1 MPLPSTMTPIATQTL
16 NSATAT
22 VTFSSIPQ
30 GYTDLRVVLQVK
42 NSVGA
47 GYATQLQ
54 YNSDTGSNYSWT
66 GAAGY
71 AGSSPNSFRGTS
83 VAVQKVGFTSAT
95 SGNAWTPIN
104 IDILN
109 YANTTTNKTCL
120 SRSNSVDGNSYVLMM
135 VGLWRNTAA
144 INSITFTSESSG
156 TFASGSTFTLYGI
169 KAA

>member
-1 MPLPSTMTPIATQTL
+1 MSLPSTMTPIATNTL
-16 NSATAT
+16 TTATAS

-30 GYTDLRVVLQVK
+30 GYTDLRVILQVK
-42 NSVGA
+42 NSVGD

-71 AGSSPNSFRGTS
+71 AGSSANSFRASS
-83 VAVQKVGFTSAT
+83 VAVQKVGFTSVT

-109 YANTTTNKTCL
+109 YANATTYKTCL
-120 SRSNSVDGNSYVLMM
+120 SRSNSVDSNSYVLMM

-144 INSITFTSESSG
+144 INSITLTSESSG
-156 TFASGSTFTLYGI
+156 TFASGSIFTIYGI